1 MPIATTAT
9 TSLHYSGT
17 DMEIATKKS
26 AQFKN
31 ELIDAISNEP
41 DVTRSFEELAAKW
54 AKQLI
59 KETFEG
65 AVNCRK
71 YFTEELV
78 FSVTI
83 ALGGPDDEDTD

>member
-1 MPIATTAT
+1 
-9 TSLHYSGT
+9 
-17 DMEIATKKS
+17 MEIATKKS

-31 ELIDAISNEP
+31 ELLDAINNEP
-41 DVTRSFEELAAKW
+41 DITRSFEELAAKW
-54 AKQLI
+54 AKELI

-83 ALGGPDDEDTD
+83 SLGDPEDEEND

>member
-1 MPIATTAT
+1 
-9 TSLHYSGT
+9 
-17 DMEIATKKS
+17 MEIATKKS

-31 ELIDAISNEP
+31 ELIDAIKNEP

-54 AKQLI
+54 AAELV

-65 AVNCRK
+65 AVNIRK

-83 ALGGPDDEDTD
+83 TLGEPDDEDD